1 MSIDLKSAVKV
12 AGVMT
17 QGRDSSCGCNQWVSR
32 FSIEYSTDNSNWV
45 SLGNFPGN
53 SDQDSQIET
62 IFSTPVT
69 ARFVRMTVV
78 SVNGHASMR
87 WDVLQLNE
95 NGLSNDGSNFVPDV
109 SSGAV
114 KGADISKVMIDALD
128 KNIKALEES
137 HNAITKV
144 WQEAKKAQD
153 TAQTLFD
160 EASNQFNSR
169 KRSMEAVAEKS
180 AGAEAMCSKA
190 NNAVSAA
197 NGALAQAT
205 SDSQTV
211 SATVDK
217 EIAIIMHLK
226 GKLTELSN
234 VKLETSNIQK
244 QMRLGVVALQ
254 DSLRASTVAEL
265 LIGLDSSRHFEESD
279 SINALLDQL
288 LNKLRKNKS
297 DAADKLAA
305 STSAA
310 NAATADRDTKCGEA
324 AALKS
329 ELVTQTNSWNRATT
343 TLRDRTEELT
353 SAKGVADKV
362 TSQYNTAKASFDSE
376 MATMRTLKK
385 FHSGQ
390 LVCSEK

>member
-1 MSIDLKSAVKV
+1 ML
-12 AGVMT
+12 
-17 QGRDSSCGCNQWVSR
+17 
-32 FSIEYSTDNSNWV
+32 STRTS
-45 SLGNFPGN
+45 
-53 SDQDSQIET
+53 
-62 IFSTPVT
+62 
-69 ARFVRMTVV
+69 
-78 SVNGHASMR
+78 
-87 WDVLQLNE
+87 
-95 NGLSNDGSNFVPDV
+95 
-109 SSGAV
+109 
-114 KGADISKVMIDALD
+114 
-128 KNIKALEES
+128 KALEES

-144 WQEAKKAQD
+144 WQDAKKAQD

-169 KRSMEAVAEKS
+169 KRSMETVAEKS

-205 SDSQTV
+205 SESQTV

-217 EIAIIMHLK
+217 EIRHHHASQRQINRGVNNCVLLYAIRLTVLLSSPTSSLK
-226 GKLTELSN
+226 PPTFRS
-234 VKLETSNIQK
+234 
-244 QMRLGVVALQ
+244 RCDFGVVALQ

-329 ELVTQTNSWNRATT
+329 ELV
-343 TLRDRTEELT
+343 LR
-353 SAKGVADKV
+353 
-362 TSQYNTAKASFDSE
+362 
-376 MATMRTLKK
+376 RTLGMRLK
-385 FHSGQ
+385 HEPHALNILP
-390 LVCSEK
+390 LVI